1 VNNIGEAFVSSK
13 ISLLLAGIVFIIV
26 MAGFSGAKSISAAPG
41 QDAASPRTLDYDFFK
56 TRVEPIFLKRRPG
69 HARCYAC
76 HASGTGPQYLVPM
89 SPGNASWTE
98 EQSRRIFRNVSALVD
113 RDDPMSSLF
122 LIHPLSPFA
131 GGDLKRVHGGGRQ
144 FESRDDPD
152 WNTIKEW
159 VIGAKATPSSE
170 MK

>member
-1 VNNIGEAFVSSK
+1 VSSK
-13 ISLLLAGIVFIIV
+13 ITRRRLGILFVV
-26 MAGFSGAKSISAAPG
+26 AMAGFGVSNPISAAPA
-41 QDAASPRTLDYDFFK
+41 QEASASARSLDYQFFK

-89 SPGNASWTE
+89 SPGNTSWTE

-144 FESRDDPD
+144 FESKDDPD
-152 WNTIKEW
+152 WKTIQAW
-159 VIGAKATPSSE
+159 VNGAKATAASE
-170 MK
+170 GK

>member
-1 VNNIGEAFVSSK
+1 VSSK
-13 ISLLLAGIVFIIV
+13 ISQLLAGIFFIV
-26 MAGFSGAKSISAAPG
+26 AMAGFCGTKSISAAPG

-144 FESRDDPD
+144 FESREDPD

-159 VIGAKATPSSE
+159 VNGAKAAPSSE